1 MKLFGKKRG
10 AEAATD
16 PAGQGGSGSTDNQD
30 LARNSQTQKH
40 QALALYAALGVMA
53 AGGIYYVLG
62 SSEAEKD
69 KVAKLQQTKTQIS
82 TDDMVGRGLSE
93 KEWMGLSQGQ
103 IDSQGQQIKSLE
115 GQTSRLDQLQK
126 QVEALSAENSGLK
139 QDGTQVLQAYSAENR
154 NLKAEL
160 DELKAQQQRLASAG
174 PNQFYGAG
182 GPATYQRASGS
193 PLASA
198 APQQASASGANAN
211 VAAVPGG
218 VAPGSTAGH
227 EIKLIA
233 FGDPASGGTAARI
246 EKGKT
251 QFTDSENYL
260 PPNSIA
266 PATVV
271 VGVDATTAVKS
282 QSDPLPVVL
291 RITGPARSV
300 YAEGKLLRTNLT
312 GCMVNGAAMAD
323 LSSEKVYVKLQRM
336 TCPQPGGRI
345 AVSEVKGFIAF
356 GGKTGVRGHV
366 VSRAGNLV
374 SKAFIAGI
382 FGGVG
387 RGASTNAQAFL
398 TSPSVSVSGTRSTL
412 SAGDIATGG
421 LGQGLASSADM
432 VSKYLI
438 ERAEQYQPV
447 VEMPTGIKVEVVFLE
462 GTFIRN

>member
-1 MKLFGKKRG
+1 MKLFGKRRG
-10 AEAATD
+10 ENAAAD
-16 PAGQGGSGSTDNQD
+16 PAAQGGGGAADNQD

-53 AGGIYYVLG
+53 AGGMYYVLG

-160 DELKAQQQRLASAG
+160 DELKVQQQRMASAG

-182 GPATYQRASGS
+182 GPATYQRAPGS
-193 PLASA
+193 PLAA
-198 APQQASASGANAN
+198 PNPQQAGAAGTNG
-211 VAAVPGG
+211 VVVPGG
-218 VAPGSTAGH
+218 PATSPVAGH
-227 EIKLIA
+227 EIKMIA
-233 FGDPASGGTAARI
+233 FGDSTGGTAARI

-282 QSDPLPVVL
+282 QNDPLPVVL

-374 SKAFIAGI
+374 SKAFVAGI

>member
-1 MKLFGKKRG
+1 MKLLGKRRG
-10 AEAATD
+10 ENTAAD
-16 PAGQGGSGSTDNQD
+16 PAAQGGAGTTDNQD
-30 LARNSQTQKH
+30 LARNTRAQKH

-53 AGGIYYVLG
+53 AGSMYYVLG

-115 GQTSRLDQLQK
+115 SQTSRLDQLQK

-160 DELKAQQQRLASAG
+160 DELKVQQQRMANAG

-182 GPATYQRASGS
+182 GPATYQRAPGS
-193 PLASA
+193 PLAA
-198 APQQASASGANAN
+198 PNPQQAGAAGANG
-211 VAAVPGG
+211 VAVPGG
-218 VAPGSTAGH
+218 PETSPAGAH
-227 EIKLIA
+227 EIKMIA
-233 FGDPASGGTAARI
+233 FGESAGGTAARI

-282 QSDPLPVVL
+282 QNDPLPVVL

-374 SKAFIAGI
+374 SKAFVAGI

-447 VEMPTGIKVEVVFLE
+447 VEMPTGIRVEVVFLE

>member
-1 MKLFGKKRG
+1 MKLFAKKRG
-10 AEAATD
+10 EAGATSPTAQGAAGATD
-16 PAGQGGSGSTDNQD
+16 NLD
-30 LARNSQTQKH
+30 LSRNTQTQKH
-40 QALALYAALGVMA
+40 QALALYAALGLMA
-53 AGGIYYVLG
+53 AGGVYYVLG
-62 SSEAEKD
+62 SGEAEKE
-69 KVAKLQQTKTQIS
+69 KVAKLAQTKTQIS

-93 KEWMGLSQGQ
+93 KEWMDLSQGQ

-115 GQTSRLDQLQK
+115 NQTSRLDQLQK

-160 DELKAQQQRLASAG
+160 DELKAQQQRMASAG

-182 GPATYQRASGS
+182 GPATYQRAPGS
-193 PLASA
+193 PLASPA
-198 APQQASASGANAN
+198 SQQGSGNGNGGGIGGGAPG
-211 VAAVPGG
+211 AAVNPG
-218 VAPGSTAGH
+218 PSH

-233 FGDPASGGTAARI
+233 FAGDGAGGTAARI

-282 QSDPLPVVL
+282 QNDPLPVVL

-323 LSSEKVYVKLQRM
+323 LSSENNISRSSKCR
-336 TCPQPGGRI
+336 PG
-345 AVSEVKGFIAF
+345 
-356 GGKTGVRGHV
+356 
-366 VSRAGNLV
+366 SRSRWCS
-374 SKAFIAGI
+374 SKA
-382 FGGVG
+382 
-387 RGASTNAQAFL
+387 R
-398 TSPSVSVSGTRSTL
+398 
-412 SAGDIATGG
+412 
-421 LGQGLASSADM
+421 SSAIDG
-432 VSKYLI
+432 
-438 ERAEQYQPV
+438 A
-447 VEMPTGIKVEVVFLE
+447 
-462 GTFIRN
+462 